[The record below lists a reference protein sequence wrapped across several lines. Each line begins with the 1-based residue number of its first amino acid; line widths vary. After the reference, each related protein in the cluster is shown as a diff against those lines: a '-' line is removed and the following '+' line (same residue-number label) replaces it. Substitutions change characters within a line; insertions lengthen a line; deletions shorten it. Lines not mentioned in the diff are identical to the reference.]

1 MTAFT
6 SPGIVFFVLIMNK
19 IARTFI
25 LRSKTFL
32 VILALALLLPS
43 TILRSKTSLLAQ
55 APASNPQLKVV
66 TPSQDQTIYGDRI
79 PILLSP
85 ENFQIVDYQKNPLP
99 QKDQGHIHL
108 WLDEQNP
115 TRESAIKLTTD
126 SFTYTDVNFGTH
138 SLRAELVANNHTS
151 LAPPVVVTVN
161 FRSIPITPPLPAA
174 ASGFDKNT
182 ALVILVVVALVIVAA
197 WWYTKEEEEE
207 PKLTTSTK
215 KRPTKIKTASKSR
228 R

>member
-1 MTAFT
+1 M
-6 SPGIVFFVLIMNK
+6 FFVLIMNK
-19 IARTFI
+19 IARTFL

-55 APASNPQLKVV
+55 APTTNPQLTVV

-79 PILLSP
+79 PILLSV
-85 ENFQIVDYQKNPLP
+85 ENFQIVDYQTNPKP
-99 QKDQGHIHL
+99 ISGQGHIHL

-115 TRESAIKLTTD
+115 TRESAVKLTTD
-126 SFTYTDVNFGTH
+126 SFTYTDVNSGAH

-161 FRSIPITPPLPAA
+161 FRSTPITPPVPAA

-197 WWYTKEEEEE
+197 WWYTKEEEET
-207 PKLTTSTK
+207 PSKLKVESQSRKSKRKTS
-215 KRPTKIKTASKSR
+215 KRR
-228 R
+228 RR